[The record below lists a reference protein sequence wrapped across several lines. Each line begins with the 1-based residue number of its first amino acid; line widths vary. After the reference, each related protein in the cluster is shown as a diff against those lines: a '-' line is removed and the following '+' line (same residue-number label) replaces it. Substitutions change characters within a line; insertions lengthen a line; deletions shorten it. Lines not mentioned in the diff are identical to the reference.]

1 MMPTN
6 NCIIFFLQLCW
17 FNLIQGGTR
26 LNSKVLT
33 TLEYQQV
40 KQQLTPYLVSAAGQ
54 KELTAL
60 QPMTDVAEVQLALDE
75 TNDGA
80 EVYRLKGGIP
90 IARLADIAPH
100 MKRLA
105 IGATLNGSELGQVG
119 RVLKTTRAITRF
131 FDDLL
136 ADSPE
141 NGIRHLFDEVQELV
155 TLPDVTKRLA
165 TAIEGDGH
173 ITDNA
178 SPELGSIRSHISKT
192 EAEIRAKMEHYTRG
206 KESKYLS
213 DPIITIRN
221 DRYVIPV
228 KAENRSRFGG
238 IVHDQSASGQTLFIE
253 PAAVMALNDRLRQ
266 NQVAEKQ
273 EEQRILE
280 ELSNLIAPY
289 QDEILQNAALLGHFD
304 FINAKARY
312 AHDMKATE
320 PTVSTKNEVYL
331 RQARHPLIDQK
342 KVVAND
348 ITLGTDYQAIVIT
361 GPNTGGKTITL
372 KTLGLLQLMGQSG
385 LFIPADEG
393 SRIGIYHEI
402 FADIGDEQSIEQN
415 LSTFSSHME
424 NIESFLS
431 QIDDHSLVLVDEL
444 GAGTDPQEGA
454 ALAIAILD
462 AIGAHGTQVVATT
475 HYPELK
481 AYGFNR
487 PDTINASMEFDEAT
501 LKPTY
506 RLLVGIP
513 GRSNALDIA
522 QRLGIPQS
530 IVDQARSLT
539 DSDSQDLNAM
549 IADLVAK
556 RKAVEDAEIHLKA
569 EVEDSDKLHKQ
580 LKSEFN
586 AYQQQKD
593 QLMEDAKVE
602 ANAIV
607 EKSKTQADAI
617 INDLRKKQLMTG
629 ANVKENELIDAKG
642 ALNALEQQ
650 PKLKKNRI
658 LRHEKA
664 KQDFHQGDD
673 VLVKSYGQRGVL
685 VRPMG
690 KNAWEVQLGILKMK
704 IDNADMERA
713 QPEAE
718 PKRARATVQSANM
731 SHVSPNLDLR
741 GVRYED
747 AMTQVDRYIDAALLA
762 GYPSVTI
769 VHGKGTGA
777 LREGITD
784 YLKTN
789 RQVKS
794 FHFAAPN
801 HGGNGATEVQFK

>member
-1 MMPTN
+1 MNP
-6 NCIIFFLQLCW
+6 
-17 FNLIQGGTR
+17 
-26 LNSKVLT
+26 KVLA

-40 KQQLTPYLVSAAGQ
+40 KQQLAPYLVSAAGQ
-54 KELTAL
+54 KELSAL
-60 QPMTDVAEVQLALDE
+60 QPMTTLAEVQYALDE
-75 TNDGA
+75 TNDGV

-90 IARLADIAPH
+90 VARLADITPH

-131 FDDLL
+131 FEELL
-136 ADSPE
+136 ADAPE
-141 NGIRHLFDEVQELV
+141 NDIRHLFDEVQTLV
-155 TLPDVTKRLA
+155 TLPEVTKRLA

-178 SPELGSIRSHISKT
+178 SPELASIRSHISKT
-192 EAEIRAKMEHYTRG
+192 EGEIRSRMERYTHG
-206 KESKYLS
+206 KEAKYLS

-228 KAENRSRFGG
+228 KAENRGRFGG

-253 PAAVMALNDRLRQ
+253 PQAVMALNDRLRQ

-289 QDEILQNAALLGHFD
+289 QDEILENAAILGHFD

-312 AHDMKATE
+312 ARAMHANE
-320 PTVSTKNEVYL
+320 PAVSTTNEVLL

-348 ITLGTDYQAIVIT
+348 IALGTDYQAIVIT

-385 LFIPADEG
+385 LFIPVDMG
-393 SRIGIYHEI
+393 SRIAIYHEI

-424 NIESFLS
+424 NIESFLK

-462 AIGAHGTQVVATT
+462 AIGGHGTQVVATT

-487 PDTINASMEFDEAT
+487 PETINASMEFDEAT

-522 QRLGIPQS
+522 QRLGIPQA

-539 DSDSQDLNAM
+539 DTDSQDLNAM
-549 IADLVAK
+549 IADLVTK
-556 RKAVEDAEIHLKA
+556 RKQVEDAQIQLKA
-569 EVEDSDKLHKQ
+569 EVEDSEKLHKQ

-593 QLMEDAKVE
+593 QLMEEAKVE

-617 INDLRKKQLMTG
+617 ISDLRKKQLATG
-629 ANVKENELIDAKG
+629 ANIKENELIDAKG

-650 PKLKKNRI
+650 PKLKKNRV
-658 LRHEKA
+658 LRRAKA
-664 KQDFHQGDD
+664 KQDFHKGDD

-685 VRPMG
+685 VQKMG
-690 KNAWEVQLGILKMK
+690 NHAWEVQLGILKMK
-704 IDNADMERA
+704 INEADMERTQA
-713 QPEAE
+713 EAE
-718 PKRARATVQSANM
+718 PKRARATVQSANA

-747 AMTQVDRYIDAALLA
+747 AMMQVDRYIDAALLA

-777 LREGITD
+777 LRQGITE
-784 YLKTN
+784 YLQGN

>member
-1 MMPTN
+1 M
-6 NCIIFFLQLCW
+6 
-17 FNLIQGGTR
+17 
-26 LNSKVLT
+26 NSKVLN

-40 KQQLTPYLVSAAGQ
+40 KQQLAPYLVSATGQ
-54 KELTAL
+54 QALNELH
-60 QPMTDVAEVQLALDE
+60 PMTSVADIQRALDE

-90 IARLADIAPH
+90 VARLADIKPH

-105 IGATLNGSELGQVG
+105 IGATLNGSELGQVL
-119 RVLKTTRAITRF
+119 RTTRAITRF
-131 FDDLL
+131 FAELL
-136 ADSPE
+136 EDAPE
-141 NGIRHLFDEVQELV
+141 NDIRHLFDEVAELV

-173 ITDNA
+173 ITDEA
-178 SPELGSIRSHISKT
+178 SPELSRIRSNIRRT
-192 EAEIRAKMEHYTRG
+192 ETEIRNQMGHYTRG
-206 KESKYLS
+206 HDAKYLS

-253 PAAVMALNDRLRQ
+253 PQAVMAMNDRLRQ

-289 QDEILQNAALLGHFD
+289 QDEIINNAAILGHFD

-320 PTVSTKNEVYL
+320 PAVSPKNEVYL
-331 RQARHPLIDQK
+331 RQARHPLIDPR

-348 ITLGTDYQAIVIT
+348 ISLGTDYQAMVIT

-372 KTLGLLQLMGQSG
+372 KTLGLLQLMAQSG
-385 LFIPADEG
+385 LFIPVEAG
-393 SRIGIYHEI
+393 SRVGVYNEI

-424 NIESFLS
+424 NIESFLA
-431 QIDDHSLVLVDEL
+431 QIDARSLVLVDEL

-462 AIGAHGTQVVATT
+462 AIGAKGTQVVATT

-487 PDTINASMEFDEAT
+487 PDTINASMEFDEET

-522 QRLGIPQS
+522 QRLGIPQT

-539 DSDSQDLNAM
+539 DTDSQDLNAM
-549 IADLVAK
+549 IADLVTK
-556 RKAVEDAEIHLKA
+556 RKQVEDEQLHLKTQVA
-569 EVEDSDKLHKQ
+569 DSEKLHRQ

-586 AYQQQKD
+586 AYQQRKD
-593 QLMEDAKVE
+593 QLIEDAKVQ
-602 ANAIV
+602 ANTIV
-607 EKSKTQADAI
+607 EQSKTKADAI
-617 INDLRKKQLMTG
+617 ISDLRKKQLASGT
-629 ANVKENELIDAKG
+629 ATVKENELIDAKG

-650 PKLKKNRI
+650 PKLKKNRV
-658 LRHEKA
+658 LRRAKA
-664 KQDFHQGDD
+664 QHDFHEGDD

-685 VRPMG
+685 MRQMG
-690 KNAWEVQLGILKMK
+690 KHEWEVQLGILKMK
-704 IDNADMERA
+704 ISDGDLERVK
-713 QPEAE
+713 PEE
-718 PKRARATVQSANM
+718 PKRARATVQSAHA

-777 LREGITD
+777 LREGITN
-784 YLKTN
+784 YLKSN

>member
-1 MMPTN
+1 MNP
-6 NCIIFFLQLCW
+6 
-17 FNLIQGGTR
+17 
-26 LNSKVLT
+26 KVLN
-33 TLEYQQV
+33 TLEYQQI
-40 KQQLTPYLVSAAGQ
+40 KQRLAPYLVSAAGQ
-54 KELTAL
+54 KELNGL
-60 QPMTDVAEVQLALDE
+60 QPQSDVAAVQRALDE

-131 FDDLL
+131 FDELL
-136 ADSPE
+136 EDAPE
-141 NGIRHLFDEVQELV
+141 NDIRHLFDEVQELV

-173 ITDNA
+173 ITDDA
-178 SPELGSIRSHISKT
+178 SPKLSSIRSNISRT
-192 EAEIRAKMEHYTRG
+192 EGEIRAKMEHFTRG
-206 KESKYLS
+206 RDAKYLS

-253 PAAVMALNDRLRQ
+253 PQAVMALNDRLRQ

-289 QDEILQNAALLGHFD
+289 QDEILQNAQILGHFD

-312 AHDMKATE
+312 AHDMRASE
-320 PTVSTKNEVYL
+320 PAISTDNQVYL
-331 RQARHPLIDQK
+331 RQARHPLIDPK

-348 ITLGTDYQAIVIT
+348 IALGTDYQAIVIT

-385 LFIPADEG
+385 LFIPVEAG
-393 SRIGIYHEI
+393 SRIGIYDEI

-424 NIESFLS
+424 NIESFLKK
-431 QIDDHSLVLVDEL
+431 IDQRSLVLVDEL

-462 AIGAHGTQVVATT
+462 AIGAKGTQVVATT

-506 RLLVGIP
+506 KLLVGIP

-556 RKAVEDAEIHLKA
+556 RKQVEDEQRHLTDELA
-569 EVEDSDKLHKQ
+569 DSDQLHRE

-586 AYQQQKD
+586 AYQQRKD
-593 QLMEDAKVE
+593 QLIEDAKVQ

-607 EKSKTQADAI
+607 EKSKTKADAI
-617 INDLRKKQLMTG
+617 ISDLRKKQLASG
-629 ANVKENELIDAKG
+629 HSVVKENELIDAKG

-658 LRHEKA
+658 LRRAKA
-664 KQDFHQGDD
+664 QQDFHEGDD
-673 VLVKSYGQRGVL
+673 VMVKSYGQRGVL
-685 VRPMG
+685 VQKMG
-690 KNAWEVQLGILKMK
+690 KHAWEVQLGILKMK
-704 IDNADMERA
+704 IADADMERVK
-713 QPEAE
+713 PEAE
-718 PKRARATVQSANM
+718 PKRARATVQSAHA

-777 LREGITD
+777 LRQGITD

>member
-1 MMPTN
+1 M
-6 NCIIFFLQLCW
+6 
-17 FNLIQGGTR
+17 
-26 LNSKVLT
+26 NSKVLN

-40 KQQLTPYLVSAAGQ
+40 KQQLAPYLVSATGQ
-54 KELTAL
+54 QALNELH
-60 QPMTDVAEVQLALDE
+60 PMTSVADIQRALDE

-90 IARLADIAPH
+90 VARLADIKPH

-119 RVLKTTRAITRF
+119 RVLRTTRAITRF
-131 FDDLL
+131 FAELL
-136 ADSPE
+136 EDAPE
-141 NGIRHLFDEVQELV
+141 NDIRHLFDES
-155 TLPDVTKRLA
+155 R
-165 TAIEGDGH
+165 
-173 ITDNA
+173 
-178 SPELGSIRSHISKT
+178 IRSNIRRT
-192 EAEIRAKMEHYTRG
+192 ETEIRNQMGHYTRDHDA
-206 KESKYLS
+206 KYLS

-253 PAAVMALNDRLRQ
+253 PQAVMAMNDRLRQ

-280 ELSNLIAPY
+280 ALSNLIAPY
-289 QDEILQNAALLGHFD
+289 QDEIINNAAILGHFD

-320 PTVSTKNEVYL
+320 PAVSPKNEVYL
-331 RQARHPLIDQK
+331 RQARHPLIDPR

-348 ITLGTDYQAIVIT
+348 ISLGTDYQAMVIT

-372 KTLGLLQLMGQSG
+372 KTLGLLQLMAQSG
-385 LFIPADEG
+385 LFIPVEAG
-393 SRIGIYHEI
+393 SRVGVYNEI

-424 NIESFLS
+424 NIESFLA
-431 QIDDHSLVLVDEL
+431 QIDAHSLVLVDEL

-462 AIGAHGTQVVATT
+462 AIGAKGTQVVATT

-487 PDTINASMEFDEAT
+487 PDTINASMEFDEET

-522 QRLGIPQS
+522 QRLGIPQA

-539 DSDSQDLNAM
+539 DTDSQDLNAM
-549 IADLVAK
+549 IADLVTK
-556 RKAVEDAEIHLKA
+556 RKQVEDEQLHLKTQVA
-569 EVEDSDKLHKQ
+569 DSEKLHRQ

-586 AYQQQKD
+586 AYQQRKD
-593 QLMEDAKVE
+593 QLIEDAKVQ
-602 ANAIV
+602 ANTIV
-607 EKSKTQADAI
+607 EQSKTKADAI
-617 INDLRKKQLMTG
+617 ISDLRKKQLVSGT
-629 ANVKENELIDAKG
+629 ATVKENELIDAKG

-650 PKLKKNRI
+650 PKLKKNRV
-658 LRHEKA
+658 LRRAKA
-664 KQDFHQGDD
+664 QHDFHEGDD

-685 VRPMG
+685 MRQMG
-690 KNAWEVQLGILKMK
+690 KHEWEVQLGILKMK
-704 IDNADMERA
+704 ISDVDLERVK
-713 QPEAE
+713 PEE
-718 PKRARATVQSANM
+718 PKRARATVQSAHA

-777 LREGITD
+777 LREGITN
-784 YLKTN
+784 YLKSN

-794 FHFAAPN
+794 FHFAVPN

>member
-1 MMPTN
+1 MK
-6 NCIIFFLQLCW
+6 F
-17 FNLIQGGTR
+17 GGTN
-26 LNSKVLT
+26 LNSKVLN
-33 TLEYQQV
+33 TLEYQQI
-40 KQQLTPYLVSAAGQ
+40 KQQLAPYLVSAAGQ
-54 KELTAL
+54 KELNEL
-60 QPMTDVAEVQLALDE
+60 QPLSERAAVQRALDE

-131 FDDLL
+131 FEELL
-136 ADSPE
+136 EDSPE
-141 NGIRHLFDEVQELV
+141 NDIRHLFDEVQELV
-155 TLPDVTKRLA
+155 TLPTVTKRLA

-173 ITDNA
+173 ITDDA
-178 SPELGSIRSHISKT
+178 SPELNSIRSHISRT
-192 EAEIRAKMEHYTRG
+192 EGEIRSKMEQYTRG
-206 KESKYLS
+206 RDSKYLS

-228 KAENRSRFGG
+228 KAENRGRFGG

-253 PAAVMALNDRLRQ
+253 PQAVMALNDRLRQ

-289 QDEILQNAALLGHFD
+289 QDEIMQNAAILGHFD

-312 AHDMKATE
+312 AHDIRATE
-320 PTVSTKNEVYL
+320 PQVSAQNEVYL
-331 RQARHPLIDQK
+331 RQARHPLIDPK

-348 ITLGTDYQAIVIT
+348 ISLGTDYQAIVIT

-385 LFIPADEG
+385 LFVPADEG
-393 SRIGIYHEI
+393 SRIAIYNEI

-424 NIESFLS
+424 NIESFLKR
-431 QIDDHSLVLVDEL
+431 IDAHSLVLVDEL

-462 AIGAHGTQVVATT
+462 AIGAKGTQVVATT

-522 QRLGIPQS
+522 QRLGVPAT

-539 DSDSQDLNAM
+539 DTDSQDLNEM

-556 RKAVEDAEIHLKA
+556 RKQVEDAQLHLKD
-569 EVEDSDKLHKQ
+569 EVADSEKLHRE

-586 AYQQQKD
+586 AYQQRKD
-593 QLMEDAKVE
+593 QLIEDAKVQ
-602 ANAIV
+602 ANNIV
-607 EKSKTQADAI
+607 ERSKTKADQI
-617 INDLRKKQLMTG
+617 ISELRKKQLASG
-629 ANVKENELIDAKG
+629 HAVIKENELIDAKG

-658 LRHEKA
+658 LRRAKA
-664 KQDFHQGDD
+664 QHDFHEGDD

-685 VRPMG
+685 VQQMG
-690 KNAWEVQLGILKMK
+690 KHEWEVQLGILKMK
-704 IDNADMERA
+704 INDADLERVK
-713 QPEAE
+713 PEAE
-718 PKRARATVQSANM
+718 PKQARAVVRSANA

-777 LREGITD
+777 LRQGITD

>member
-1 MMPTN
+1 MNP
-6 NCIIFFLQLCW
+6 
-17 FNLIQGGTR
+17 
-26 LNSKVLT
+26 KVLN
-33 TLEYQQV
+33 TLEYQQI
-40 KQQLTPYLVSAAGQ
+40 KQQLLPYLVSAAGQ
-54 KELTAL
+54 KELNAL
-60 QPMTDVAEVQLALDE
+60 QPQSDVAAVQLALDE

-136 ADSPE
+136 EDAPE
-141 NGIRHLFDEVQELV
+141 NEIRHLFDEVQELV
-155 TLPDVTKRLA
+155 TLPEVTQRLA

-173 ITDNA
+173 ITDDA
-178 SPELGSIRSHISKT
+178 SPKLGSIRSNISRT
-192 EAEIRAKMEHYTRG
+192 EGEIRSKMEHYTRG
-206 KESKYLS
+206 RDAKYLS

-228 KAENRSRFGG
+228 KAENRARFGG

-253 PAAVMALNDRLRQ
+253 PQAVMALNDRLRQ

-280 ELSNLIAPY
+280 ELSNMIAPY

-312 AHDMKATE
+312 AHDMRATE
-320 PTVSTKNEVYL
+320 PTITTDNQVFL

-348 ITLGTDYQAIVIT
+348 IALGTDYQAIVIT

-385 LFIPADEG
+385 LFIPVEEG

-424 NIESFLS
+424 NIESFLK

-462 AIGAHGTQVVATT
+462 AIGAKGTQVVATT

-506 RLLVGIP
+506 KLLVGIP

-522 QRLGIPQS
+522 QRLGIPRS

-556 RKAVEDAEIHLKA
+556 RKQVEDEQEHLK
-569 EVEDSDKLHKQ
+569 VELTDSEKLHRE

-586 AYQQQKD
+586 AYQQRKD
-593 QLMEDAKVE
+593 QLIEDAKVE
-602 ANAIV
+602 ANGIV

-617 INDLRKKQLMTG
+617 ISDLRKKQLASG
-629 ANVKENELIDAKG
+629 NAVVKENELIDAKG

-658 LRHEKA
+658 LRRAKA
-664 KQDFHQGDD
+664 LQDFHQGDD

-685 VRPMG
+685 VQKMG
-690 KNAWEVQLGILKMK
+690 NHEWEVQLGILKMK
-704 IDNADMERA
+704 IQEADLERVK
-713 QPEAE
+713 PEAE
-718 PKRARATVQSANM
+718 PKQARATVQSANA

-777 LREGITD
+777 LRQGITD

>member
-1 MMPTN
+1 MNP
-6 NCIIFFLQLCW
+6 
-17 FNLIQGGTR
+17 
-26 LNSKVLT
+26 KVLT

-40 KQQLTPYLVSAAGQ
+40 KQQLAPYLVSAAGQ
-54 KELTAL
+54 KELAEL
-60 QPMTDVAEVQLALDE
+60 QPMADVKKVQFALDE

-90 IARLADIAPH
+90 IARLADITPH
-100 MKRLA
+100 MKRLE

-119 RVLKTTRAITRF
+119 RVLRTTRAITRF
-131 FDDLL
+131 FEELL
-136 ADSPE
+136 EEAPE
-141 NGIRHLFDEVQELV
+141 NDIRHLFDEVQTLV
-155 TLPDVTKRLA
+155 TLPAVTKQLT

-173 ITDNA
+173 ITDDA
-178 SPELGSIRSHISKT
+178 SPELSSIRNHISKT
-192 EAEIRAKMEHYTRG
+192 EGEIRSRMERYTRG
-206 KESKYLS
+206 REAKYLS

-228 KAENRSRFGG
+228 KAENRGRFGG

-253 PAAVMALNDRLRQ
+253 PQAVMALNDRLRQ

-289 QDEILQNAALLGHFD
+289 RDEILQNAAILGHFD
-304 FINAKARY
+304 FVNAKARY
-312 AHDMKATE
+312 AHDMKGTE
-320 PTVSTKNEVYL
+320 PAVSTQNEVFL
-331 RQARHPLIDQK
+331 RQARHPLIDPK

-385 LFIPADEG
+385 LFIPVDEG
-393 SRIGIYHEI
+393 SRIGIYNEI

-424 NIESFLS
+424 NIESFLK

-462 AIGAHGTQVVATT
+462 AIGAQGTQVVATT

-530 IVDQARSLT
+530 IVDQAWSLT
-539 DSDSQDLNAM
+539 DTDSQDLNAM

-556 RKAVEDAEIHLKA
+556 RKQVEDAQLHLTA
-569 EVEDSDKLHKQ
+569 ELDDSEKLHKQ

-586 AYQQQKD
+586 AYQQRKD
-593 QLMEDAKVE
+593 QLIEDAQVQ

-607 EKSKTQADAI
+607 EKSKTKADAI
-617 INDLRKKQLMTG
+617 ISDLRKKQLATG

-650 PKLKKNRI
+650 PKLKKNRV
-658 LRHEKA
+658 LRRAKA
-664 KQDFHQGDD
+664 KQDFHEGDD

-685 VRPMG
+685 VQKMG
-690 KNAWEVQLGILKMK
+690 NHAWEVQLGILKMK
-704 IDNADMERA
+704 IDEADMERT

-718 PKRARATVQSANM
+718 PKRARATVQSANA

-747 AMTQVDRYIDAALLA
+747 AMTQVDRYVDAALLA

-777 LREGITD
+777 LRQGITD

-801 HGGNGATEVQFK
+801 HGGNGATEVEFK

>member
-1 MMPTN
+1 M
-6 NCIIFFLQLCW
+6 
-17 FNLIQGGTR
+17 
-26 LNSKVLT
+26 NSKVLT

-54 KELTAL
+54 KELAEL
-60 QPMTDVAEVQLALDE
+60 QPMSDLDRVQVALDE

-131 FDDLL
+131 FEALL

-155 TLPDVTKRLA
+155 TLPEVTKRLA

-173 ITDNA
+173 ITDEA
-178 SPELGSIRSHISKT
+178 SPELSSIRSHISKT
-192 EAEIRAKMEHYTRG
+192 EGEIRAKMEHYTRG
-206 KESKYLS
+206 KDAKYLS

-253 PAAVMALNDRLRQ
+253 PQAVMALNDRLRQ

-280 ELSNLIAPY
+280 ELSNLISPY
-289 QDEILQNAALLGHFD
+289 QDEILQNAAILGHFD

-320 PTVSTKNEVYL
+320 PTVSVKNEVYL

-385 LFIPADEG
+385 LFIPVDEG
-393 SRIGIYHEI
+393 SRIGIYDEI

-424 NIESFLS
+424 NIESFLA
-431 QIDDHSLVLVDEL
+431 QINDRSLVLVDEL

-462 AIGAHGTQVVATT
+462 AIGAKNTQVVATT

-522 QRLGIPQS
+522 QRLGIPKT

-556 RKAVEDAEIHLKA
+556 RKQVEDEQLQLATDLTDA
-569 EVEDSDKLHKQ
+569 DQLHKQ

-586 AYQQQKD
+586 AYQQRKD
-593 QLMEDAKVE
+593 QLIEDAKVQ
-602 ANAIV
+602 ANEIV
-607 EKSKTQADAI
+607 EKSKTKADAI
-617 INDLRKKQLMTG
+617 ISDLRKKQLASGTT
-629 ANVKENELIDAKG
+629 NIKENELIDAKG

-650 PKLKKNRI
+650 PKLKKNRV

-664 KQDFHQGDD
+664 KQDFHKGDD

-685 VRPMG
+685 VQKMSQHE
-690 KNAWEVQLGILKMK
+690 WEVQLGILKMK
-704 IDNADMERA
+704 IQEADMEKVM
-713 QPEAE
+713 PEAE
-718 PKRARATVQSANM
+718 PKRARATIQSANA

-762 GYPSVTI
+762 GYPAVTI

-777 LREGITD
+777 LREGITA

-801 HGGNGATEVQFK
+801 HGGNGATEVSFK

>member
-1 MMPTN
+1 M
-6 NCIIFFLQLCW
+6 
-17 FNLIQGGTR
+17 
-26 LNSKVLT
+26 NSKVLK

-40 KQQLTPYLVSAAGQ
+40 KRQLEPYLASAAGQ
-54 KELTAL
+54 QELTEL
-60 QPMTDVAEVQLALDE
+60 QPTADVAAVQLALDE

-90 IARLADIAPH
+90 IARLADITPH

-119 RVLKTTRAITRF
+119 RVLKTTRAIVRF
-131 FDDLL
+131 FDDL
-136 ADSPE
+136 AEDAPE

-155 TLPDVTKRLA
+155 TLPAVTKRLA

-173 ITDNA
+173 ITDDA
-178 SPELGSIRSHISKT
+178 SPELNRIRGNVRKT
-192 EAEIRAKMEHYTRG
+192 EAEIRSKMETYTRG
-206 KESKYLS
+206 RDSKYLS

-253 PAAVMALNDRLRQ
+253 PQAVMTLNDRLRQ

-289 QDEILQNAALLGHFD
+289 RDEITQNATMLGHFD

-312 AHDMKATE
+312 AHAMRATE
-320 PTVSTKNEVYL
+320 PQVSAANEVYL
-331 RQARHPLIDQK
+331 RQARHPLIDAH

-348 ITLGTDYQAIVIT
+348 ISLGTDYQAMVIT

-393 SRIGIYHEI
+393 SRIGIYNEI

-424 NIESFLS
+424 NIESFLD
-431 QIDDHSLVLVDEL
+431 QIDQHSLVLVDEL

-454 ALAIAILD
+454 ALAIALLD

-487 PDTINASMEFDEAT
+487 PDTINASMEFDEQT

-530 IVDQARSLT
+530 VVDQARSLT

-556 RKAVEDAEIHLKA
+556 RKQVEDAQIQLKQQVA
-569 EVEDSDKLHKQ
+569 DSEKLHRE

-586 AYQQQKD
+586 AYQQRKD
-593 QLMEDAKVE
+593 QLVE
-602 ANAIV
+602 AAKTQANEIV
-607 EKSKTQADAI
+607 ANSKTKADAI
-617 INDLRKKQLMTG
+617 ISDLRKKQLMSGHATI
-629 ANVKENELIDAKG
+629 KENELIDAKG

-650 PKLKKNRI
+650 PKLKKNRV
-658 LRHEKA
+658 LRRAKA
-664 KQDFHQGDD
+664 QHDFHEGDD

-685 VRPMG
+685 VQNMG
-690 KNAWEVQLGILKMK
+690 NHQWEVQLGILKMK
-704 IDNADMERA
+704 IEEADLEKVK
-713 QPEAE
+713 PEAE
-718 PKRARATVQSANM
+718 PKRARATVQSAHA

-777 LREGITD
+777 LRQGITD

>member
-1 MMPTN
+1 M
-6 NCIIFFLQLCW
+6 
-17 FNLIQGGTR
+17 
-26 LNSKVLT
+26 NSKVLN

-40 KQQLTPYLVSAAGQ
+40 KQQLAPYLVSATGQ
-54 KELTAL
+54 QALNELH
-60 QPMTDVAEVQLALDE
+60 PMTSVADIQRALDE

-90 IARLADIAPH
+90 VARLADIKPH

-119 RVLKTTRAITRF
+119 RVLRTTRAITRF
-131 FDDLL
+131 FAELL
-136 ADSPE
+136 EDAPE
-141 NGIRHLFDEVQELV
+141 NDIRHLFDEVAELV

-173 ITDNA
+173 ITDEA
-178 SPELGSIRSHISKT
+178 SPELSRIRSNIRRT
-192 EAEIRAKMEHYTRG
+192 ETEIRNQMGHYTRG
-206 KESKYLS
+206 HDAKYLS

-253 PAAVMALNDRLRQ
+253 PQAVMAMNDRLRQ

-289 QDEILQNAALLGHFD
+289 QDEIINNAAILGHFD

-320 PTVSTKNEVYL
+320 PAVSPQNEVYL
-331 RQARHPLIDQK
+331 RQARHPLIDPR

-348 ITLGTDYQAIVIT
+348 ISLGTDYQAMVIT
-361 GPNTGGKTITL
+361 GTNTGGKTITL
-372 KTLGLLQLMGQSG
+372 KTLGLLQLMAQSG
-385 LFIPADEG
+385 LFIPVEAG
-393 SRIGIYHEI
+393 SRVGVYNEI

-424 NIESFLS
+424 NIESFLA
-431 QIDDHSLVLVDEL
+431 QIDAHSLVLVDEL

-462 AIGAHGTQVVATT
+462 AIGAKGTQVVATT

-487 PDTINASMEFDEAT
+487 PDTINASMEFDEET

-522 QRLGIPQS
+522 QRLGIPQT

-539 DSDSQDLNAM
+539 DTDSQDLNAM
-549 IADLVAK
+549 IADLVTK
-556 RKAVEDAEIHLKA
+556 RKQVEDEQLHLK
-569 EVEDSDKLHKQ
+569 
-580 LKSEFN
+580 
-586 AYQQQKD
+586 
-593 QLMEDAKVE
+593 
-602 ANAIV
+602 
-607 EKSKTQADAI
+607 TQ
-617 INDLRKKQLMTG
+617 
-629 ANVKENELIDAKG
+629 
-642 ALNALEQQ
+642 
-650 PKLKKNRI
+650 
-658 LRHEKA
+658 
-664 KQDFHQGDD
+664 
-673 VLVKSYGQRGVL
+673 
-685 VRPMG
+685 
-690 KNAWEVQLGILKMK
+690 VQILK
-704 IDNADMERA
+704 NC
-713 QPEAE
+713 
-718 PKRARATVQSANM
+718 
-731 SHVSPNLDLR
+731 
-741 GVRYED
+741 
-747 AMTQVDRYIDAALLA
+747 
-762 GYPSVTI
+762 
-769 VHGKGTGA
+769 TG
-777 LREGITD
+777 
-784 YLKTN
+784 
-789 RQVKS
+789 S
-794 FHFAAPN
+794 
-801 HGGNGATEVQFK
+801 

>member
-1 MMPTN
+1 MNP
-6 NCIIFFLQLCW
+6 
-17 FNLIQGGTR
+17 
-26 LNSKVLT
+26 KVLN
-33 TLEYQQV
+33 TLEYQQI
-40 KQQLTPYLVSAAGQ
+40 KQQLLPYLVSAAGQ
-54 KELTAL
+54 KELNAL
-60 QPMTDVAEVQLALDE
+60 QPQSDVAAVQLALDE

-136 ADSPE
+136 EDAPE
-141 NGIRHLFDEVQELV
+141 NEIRHLFDEVQELV
-155 TLPDVTKRLA
+155 TLPEVTQRLA

-173 ITDNA
+173 ITDDA
-178 SPELGSIRSHISKT
+178 SPKLGSIRSNISRT
-192 EAEIRAKMEHYTRG
+192 EGEIRSKMEHYTRG
-206 KESKYLS
+206 RDAKYLS

-228 KAENRSRFGG
+228 KAENRARFGG

-253 PAAVMALNDRLRQ
+253 PQAVMALNDRLRQ

-280 ELSNLIAPY
+280 ELSNMIAPY

-312 AHDMKATE
+312 AHDMRATE
-320 PTVSTKNEVYL
+320 PTITTDNQVFL

-348 ITLGTDYQAIVIT
+348 IALGTDYQAIVIT

-385 LFIPADEG
+385 LFIPVEEG
-393 SRIGIYHEI
+393 SRIGIYDEI

-424 NIESFLS
+424 NIESFLK

-462 AIGAHGTQVVATT
+462 AIGAKGTQVVATT

-506 RLLVGIP
+506 KLLVGIP

-522 QRLGIPQS
+522 QRLGIPRS

-556 RKAVEDAEIHLKA
+556 RKQVEDEQEHLK
-569 EVEDSDKLHKQ
+569 VELTDSEKLHRE

-586 AYQQQKD
+586 AYQQRKD
-593 QLMEDAKVE
+593 QLIEDAKVE
-602 ANAIV
+602 ANGIV

-617 INDLRKKQLMTG
+617 ISDLRKKQLASG
-629 ANVKENELIDAKG
+629 NAVVKENELIDAKG
-642 ALNALEQQ
+642 
-650 PKLKKNRI
+650 R
-658 LRHEKA
+658 
-664 KQDFHQGDD
+664 
-673 VLVKSYGQRGVL
+673 
-685 VRPMG
+685 
-690 KNAWEVQLGILKMK
+690 
-704 IDNADMERA
+704 
-713 QPEAE
+713 
-718 PKRARATVQSANM
+718 
-731 SHVSPNLDLR
+731 
-741 GVRYED
+741 
-747 AMTQVDRYIDAALLA
+747 
-762 GYPSVTI
+762 
-769 VHGKGTGA
+769 
-777 LREGITD
+777 
-784 YLKTN
+784 
-789 RQVKS
+789 
-794 FHFAAPN
+794 
-801 HGGNGATEVQFK
+801 

>member
-1 MMPTN
+1 M
-6 NCIIFFLQLCW
+6 L
-17 FNLIQGGTR
+17 
-26 LNSKVLT
+26 LNSKVLN

-40 KQQLTPYLVSAAGQ
+40 KQQLMPYLASAAGQ
-54 KELTAL
+54 QELNSL
-60 QPMTDVAEVQLALDE
+60 QPMKDAEAIQLALDE

-90 IARLADIAPH
+90 IARLADITPH
-100 MKRLA
+100 MKRLE

-119 RVLKTTRAITRF
+119 RVLKTTQAITRF
-131 FDDLL
+131 FAELL
-136 ADSPE
+136 EDAPE
-141 NGIRHLFDEVQELV
+141 NEIRQLFDEVGELV
-155 TLPDVTKRLA
+155 TLPEVTKRLS

-178 SPELGSIRSHISKT
+178 SAELSSIRSHIHRT
-192 EAEIRAKMEHYTRG
+192 ESEIRAKMEHYTRG
-206 KESKYLS
+206 SDAKYLS

-228 KAENRSRFGG
+228 KAENRGRFGG
-238 IVHDQSASGQTLFIE
+238 IVHDQSASGQTLFVE
-253 PAAVMALNDRLRQ
+253 PQAVMALNDRLRQ
-266 NQVAEKQ
+266 SQVAEKQ

-289 QDEILQNAALLGHFD
+289 QDEIMNNAAILGHFD
-304 FINAKARY
+304 FINGKARY
-312 AHDMKATE
+312 AHDMHATE
-320 PTVSTKNEVYL
+320 PQVSTENQVYL
-331 RQARHPLIDQK
+331 RQARHPLIDPK

-348 ITLGTDYQAIVIT
+348 INLGTDYQAMVIT

-372 KTLGLLQLMGQSG
+372 KTLGLLQLMAQSG

-393 SRIGIYHEI
+393 SRVGIYNEI

-415 LSTFSSHME
+415 LSTFSSHMA
-424 NIESFLS
+424 NIESFLK
-431 QIDDHSLVLVDEL
+431 QIDEHSLLLVDEL

-462 AIGAHGTQVVATT
+462 AIGAKSTQVVATT

-487 PDTINASMEFDEAT
+487 PDTINASMEFDEET

-522 QRLGIPQS
+522 QRLGIPQT
-530 IVDQARSLT
+530 IVDEARSLT

-556 RKAVEDAEIHLKA
+556 RKQVEDEQIALQQ
-569 EVEDSDKLHKQ
+569 EVTDSERLHRE

-586 AYQQQKD
+586 AYQQRKE
-593 QLMEDAKVE
+593 QLIEDAKVQ
-602 ANAIV
+602 ANEIV
-607 EKSKTQADAI
+607 SKSKTEADAI
-617 INDLRKKQLMTG
+617 ISDLRKKQLAVGT
-629 ANVKENELIDAKG
+629 AVKENELIDAKG

-650 PKLKKNRI
+650 PRLKNNRV
-658 LRHEKA
+658 LRRAKA
-664 KQDFHQGDD
+664 QQEFRKGED

-685 VRPMG
+685 MRKMG
-690 KNAWEVQLGILKMK
+690 DHEWEVQLGILKMK
-704 IDNADMERA
+704 ISDGDLEKVK
-713 QPEAE
+713 PEAE
-718 PKRARATVQSANM
+718 PKQGRATVRSANA
-731 SHVSPNLDLR
+731 SRVSPNLDLR

-747 AMTQVDRYIDAALLA
+747 AMMQVDRYIDAALLA

-777 LREGITD
+777 LRQGITD
-784 YLKTN
+784 YLQTN

-801 HGGNGATEVQFK
+801 HGGNGATEVEFK

>member
-1 MMPTN
+1 M
-6 NCIIFFLQLCW
+6 
-17 FNLIQGGTR
+17 
-26 LNSKVLT
+26 NSKVLN
-33 TLEYQQV
+33 TLEYQQI
-40 KQQLTPYLVSAAGQ
+40 KQQLAPYLVSAAGQ
-54 KELTAL
+54 KELNEL
-60 QPMTDVAEVQLALDE
+60 QPLSERAAVQRALDE

-131 FDDLL
+131 FEELL
-136 ADSPE
+136 EDSPE
-141 NGIRHLFDEVQELV
+141 NDIRHLFDEVQELV
-155 TLPDVTKRLA
+155 TLPTVTKRLA

-173 ITDNA
+173 ITDDA
-178 SPELGSIRSHISKT
+178 SPELNSIRSHISRT
-192 EAEIRAKMEHYTRG
+192 EGEIRSKMEQYTRG
-206 KESKYLS
+206 RDSKYLS

-228 KAENRSRFGG
+228 KAENRGRFGG

-253 PAAVMALNDRLRQ
+253 PQAVMALNDRLRQ

-289 QDEILQNAALLGHFD
+289 QDEIMQNAAILGHFD

-312 AHDMKATE
+312 AHDIRATE
-320 PTVSTKNEVYL
+320 PQVSTQNEVYL
-331 RQARHPLIDQK
+331 RQARHPLIDPK

-348 ITLGTDYQAIVIT
+348 ISLGTDYQAIVIT

-385 LFIPADEG
+385 LFVPADEG
-393 SRIGIYHEI
+393 SRIAIYNEI

-424 NIESFLS
+424 NIESFLKR
-431 QIDDHSLVLVDEL
+431 IDAHSLVLVDEL

-462 AIGAHGTQVVATT
+462 AIGAKGTQVVATT

-522 QRLGIPQS
+522 QRLGVPAT

-539 DSDSQDLNAM
+539 DTDSQDLNEM

-556 RKAVEDAEIHLKA
+556 RKQVEDAQLRLKD
-569 EVEDSDKLHKQ
+569 EVADSEKLHRE

-586 AYQQQKD
+586 AYQQRKD
-593 QLMEDAKVE
+593 QLIEDAKVQ
-602 ANAIV
+602 ANNIV
-607 EKSKTQADAI
+607 ERSKTKADQI
-617 INDLRKKQLMTG
+617 ISELRKKQLASG
-629 ANVKENELIDAKG
+629 HAVIKENELIDAKG

-658 LRHEKA
+658 LRRAKA
-664 KQDFHQGDD
+664 QHDFHEGDD

-685 VRPMG
+685 VQQMG
-690 KNAWEVQLGILKMK
+690 KHEWEVQLGILKMK
-704 IDNADMERA
+704 INDADLERVK
-713 QPEAE
+713 PEAE
-718 PKRARATVQSANM
+718 PKQARAVVRSANA

-777 LREGITD
+777 LRQGITD

>member
-1 MMPTN
+1 MNP
-6 NCIIFFLQLCW
+6 
-17 FNLIQGGTR
+17 
-26 LNSKVLT
+26 KVLN
-33 TLEYQQV
+33 TLEYQQI
-40 KQQLTPYLVSAAGQ
+40 KQQLAPYLVSAAGQ
-54 KELTAL
+54 KELNAL
-60 QPMTDVAEVQLALDE
+60 TPLNDQAAIQLALDE

-90 IARLADIAPH
+90 IARLADITPH

-136 ADSPE
+136 EDAPE
-141 NGIRHLFDEVQELV
+141 NDIRHLFDEVQQLV
-155 TLPDVTKRLA
+155 TLPEVTKRLA

-173 ITDNA
+173 ITDDA
-178 SPELGSIRSHISKT
+178 SPQLSTIRGNITRT
-192 EAEIRAKMEHYTRG
+192 EAEIRGKMEHYTRG
-206 KESKYLS
+206 RDAKYLS

-253 PAAVMALNDRLRQ
+253 PQAVMALNDRLRQ

-273 EEQRILE
+273 EEQRILA

-289 QDEILQNAALLGHFD
+289 QEEIKQNAALLGHFD

-312 AHDMKATE
+312 AHDTRATE
-320 PTVSTKNEVYL
+320 PSLSATNEVYL
-331 RQARHPLIDQK
+331 RQARHPLIDAK

-348 ITLGTDYQAIVIT
+348 ISLGTDYQAIVIT

-385 LFIPADEG
+385 LFIPVDEG
-393 SRIGIYHEI
+393 SRIGIYDEI

-424 NIESFLS
+424 NIEHFLNV
-431 QIDDHSLVLVDEL
+431 IDDRSLVLVDEL

-462 AIGAHGTQVVATT
+462 AIGASGSQVVATT

-487 PDTINASMEFDEAT
+487 PDTINASMEFDEQT

-522 QRLGIPQS
+522 QRLGIPRS

-556 RKAVEDAEIHLKA
+556 RKRVEDEQQQLSDQLA
-569 EVEDSDKLHKQ
+569 DSEKLHRQ

-586 AYQQQKD
+586 AYQQRKD
-593 QLMEDAKVE
+593 QLVEDAKVE

-607 EKSKTQADAI
+607 ATSKTKADAI
-617 INDLRKKQLMTG
+617 IADLRQKQLAG
-629 ANVKENELIDAKG
+629 GRSGVKENELIDAKG

-650 PKLKKNRI
+650 PKLKKNRV
-658 LRHEKA
+658 LRRAKAQQSFHE
-664 KQDFHQGDD
+664 GDD

-685 VRPMG
+685 VQKMG
-690 KNAWEVQLGILKMK
+690 NHQWEVQLGILKMK
-704 IDNADMERA
+704 IAEGDMEKVK
-713 QPEAE
+713 PEGE
-718 PKRARATVQSANM
+718 PKRARATVQSAHA

-747 AMTQVDRYIDAALLA
+747 AMTRVDRYIDAALLA

-777 LREGITD
+777 LRQGITD

-801 HGGNGATEVQFK
+801 HGGNGATEVEFK

>member
-1 MMPTN
+1 M
-6 NCIIFFLQLCW
+6 
-17 FNLIQGGTR
+17 
-26 LNSKVLT
+26 NSKVLN

-40 KQQLTPYLVSAAGQ
+40 KQQLAPYLVSATGQ
-54 KELTAL
+54 QALNELH
-60 QPMTDVAEVQLALDE
+60 PMTSVADIQRALDE

-90 IARLADIAPH
+90 VARLADIKPH

-119 RVLKTTRAITRF
+119 RVLRTTRAITRF
-131 FDDLL
+131 FAELL
-136 ADSPE
+136 EDAPE
-141 NGIRHLFDEVQELV
+141 NDIRHLFDEVAELV

-173 ITDNA
+173 ITDEA
-178 SPELGSIRSHISKT
+178 SPELSRIRSNIRRT
-192 EAEIRAKMEHYTRG
+192 ETEIRNQMGHYTRG
-206 KESKYLS
+206 HDAKYLS

-253 PAAVMALNDRLRQ
+253 PQAVMAMNDRLRQ

-289 QDEILQNAALLGHFD
+289 QDEIINNAAILGHFD

-320 PTVSTKNEVYL
+320 PAVSPKNEVYL
-331 RQARHPLIDQK
+331 RQARHPLIDPR

-348 ITLGTDYQAIVIT
+348 ISLGTDYQAMVIT

-372 KTLGLLQLMGQSG
+372 KTLGLLQLMAQSG
-385 LFIPADEG
+385 LFIPVEAG
-393 SRIGIYHEI
+393 SRVGVYNEI

-424 NIESFLS
+424 NIESFLA
-431 QIDDHSLVLVDEL
+431 QIDAHSLVLVDEL

-462 AIGAHGTQVVATT
+462 AIGAKGTQVVATT

-487 PDTINASMEFDEAT
+487 PDTINASMEFDEET

-522 QRLGIPQS
+522 QRLGIPQA

-539 DSDSQDLNAM
+539 DTDSQDLNAM
-549 IADLVAK
+549 IADLVTK
-556 RKAVEDAEIHLKA
+556 RKQVEDEQLHLKTQVA
-569 EVEDSDKLHKQ
+569 DSEKLHRQ

-586 AYQQQKD
+586 AYQQRKD
-593 QLMEDAKVE
+593 QLIEDAKVQ
-602 ANAIV
+602 ANTIV
-607 EKSKTQADAI
+607 EQSKTKADAI
-617 INDLRKKQLMTG
+617 ISDLRKKQLASGT
-629 ANVKENELIDAKG
+629 ATVKENELIDAKG

-650 PKLKKNRI
+650 PKLKKNRV
-658 LRHEKA
+658 LRRAKA
-664 KQDFHQGDD
+664 QHDFHEGDD

-685 VRPMG
+685 MRQMG
-690 KNAWEVQLGILKMK
+690 KHEWEVQLGILKMK
-704 IDNADMERA
+704 ISDGDLERVK
-713 QPEAE
+713 PEE
-718 PKRARATVQSANM
+718 PKRARATVQSAHA
-731 SHVSPNLDLR
+731 SHVSPKLDLR

-777 LREGITD
+777 LREGITN
-784 YLKTN
+784 YLKSN